1 MKPPTHAPLVKIRS
15 GAYKHVIFD
24 ADDTLL
30 RYRDDERAAF
40 FRLFSSLGVAAD
52 DELLTFSCNASERI
66 WTQTGLY
73 DVSSPHVQKHY
84 HTLYRE
90 HVTHVFDE
98 IFAYLCARG
107 ISFAPVS
114 SAKARDLFLK
124 ELETGGNL
132 VEGAQETLAVLKSR
146 GYILSVATN
155 GLESIQRGRTKVL
168 MPFFDYLFVS
178 ESLGAIK
185 PAQAFFSRML
195 RELNA
200 KKEECL
206 FVGDSLSSDIA
217 GAQQAGISCCYFSPL
232 GKTPPAGA
240 PAPDFTVRRLT
251 ELIALL

>member
-1 MKPPTHAPLVKIRS
+1 MPFTDATFMKNNLPP
-15 GAYKHVIFD
+15 YKHVIFD

-30 RYRDDERAAF
+30 RYRDDERGAF

-52 DELLTFSCNASERI
+52 DELLSFSCDASERI
-66 WTQTGLY
+66 WTETGLY
-73 DVSSPHVQKHY
+73 DVHSPHVQKRY
-84 HTLYRE
+84 HFLYRE
-90 HVTHVFDE
+90 HVTRVFEE
-98 IFAYLCARG
+98 IFAFLCARG
-107 ISFAPVS
+107 ISFTHVS
-114 SAKARDLFLK
+114 SRRARDLFLT
-124 ELETGGNL
+124 ELETGGNY
-132 VEGAQETLAVLKSR
+132 VDGAQETLAVLKSR

-155 GLESIQRGRTKVL
+155 GLERIQRGRTKPL
-168 MPFFDYLFVS
+168 SPYFDHLFVS

-217 GAQQAGISCCYFSPL
+217 GAKRAGIACCYFSPR
-232 GKTPPAGA
+232 GEPPPAGA

-251 ELIALL
+251 ELISFL

>member
-1 MKPPTHAPLVKIRS
+1 MKPPTHAPHVKTNLNPYR
-15 GAYKHVIFD
+15 HVIFD

-73 DVSSPHVQKHY
+73 NVSSPRVQKRY
-84 HTLYRE
+84 HFLYRD
-90 HVTHVFDE
+90 HVTRVFDE
-98 IFAYLCARG
+98 IFSYLCVRG
-107 ISFAPVS
+107 ISFTPVS
-114 SAKARDLFLK
+114 SRRARDLFLK

-132 VEGAQETLAVLKSR
+132 VEGAQETLSVLKSR
-146 GYILSVATN
+146 GYVLSVATN
-155 GLESIQRGRTKVL
+155 GLESIQRGRTQAL
-168 MPFFDYLFVS
+168 TPFFDRLFVS

-185 PAQAFFSRML
+185 PAQAFFTRML

-217 GAQQAGISCCYFSPL
+217 GAKQAGIACCYFSPR
-232 GKTPPAGA
+232 GETPPDGS
-240 PAPDFTVRRLT
+240 PASDFTVRRLT
-251 ELIALL
+251 ELIAML

>member
-1 MKPPTHAPLVKIRS
+1 MKPPTHAPQVKTNLNPYR
-15 GAYKHVIFD
+15 HVIFD

-73 DVSSPHVQKHY
+73 NVSSPHVQKRY
-84 HTLYRE
+84 HFLYRE
-90 HVTHVFDE
+90 HVTRVFDE

-107 ISFAPVS
+107 ISFTPVS
-114 SAKARDLFLK
+114 SRRARDLFLK

-132 VEGAQETLAVLKSR
+132 IEGARETLAVLKSR
-146 GYILSVATN
+146 GYVLSVATN
-155 GLESIQRGRTKVL
+155 GLESIQRGRTQAL
-168 MPFFDYLFVS
+168 TPFFDRLFVS

-185 PAQAFFSRML
+185 PAQAFFTRML

-217 GAQQAGISCCYFSPL
+217 GAKQAGIACCYFSPR
-232 GKTPPAGA
+232 GETPPDGS